1 MIKNKHQIWYENSM
15 KLNNE
20 RWNCKKK
27 KQLIKKRTLNKRN
40 CNYKNENQIQLKKLK
55 SND

>member
-1 MIKNKHQIWYENSM
+1 M
-15 KLNNE
+15 KDE
-20 RWNCKKK
+20 IVKKK